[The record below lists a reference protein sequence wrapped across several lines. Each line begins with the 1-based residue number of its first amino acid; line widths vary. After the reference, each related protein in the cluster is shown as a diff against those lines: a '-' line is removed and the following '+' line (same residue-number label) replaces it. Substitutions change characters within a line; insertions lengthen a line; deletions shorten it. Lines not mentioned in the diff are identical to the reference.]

1 MERLMATSKV
11 SLLHIAPHHSSMA
24 ASKSALGTFLAWL
37 NIISFGL
44 SISLFGILFEFN
56 LYICVYVQS
65 SLELPLALPQGSQGS
80 SWEA

>member
-1 MERLMATSKV
+1 MVRLMATSKV
-11 SLLHIAPHHSSMA
+11 SLLHIPPHHSSLA
-24 ASKSALGTFLAWL
+24 ASESARGSFLAWL

-44 SISLFGILFEFN
+44 NISLFGILFEFN

-65 SLELPLALPQGSQGS
+65 SPELPLALPQGSQGS